1 MSLDQTVVRS
11 DTDNAV
17 IKVLLVDDHPL
28 IRQAVRTV
36 LEKEADIDIVGE
48 AGNGEDAVE
57 MARKLQPEV
66 IIMDVSMPRMN
77 GIAATR
83 QIKGLWPQ
91 MAVLI
96 LTVHDDDQNIREI
109 MDAGAGGYLI
119 KSVFGKEIVQAVRSL
134 ASGDMVL
141 SPVIG
146 KHLVNQAARHPIKPV
161 RLEAG
166 EKLSPHEMEILKL
179 TATGMANKEIAAAL
193 GLTLRTVK
201 GHLAD
206 IFAKLHVDSRTEAVI
221 VGLKAGFLSIE
232 DLK

>member
-1 MSLDQTVVRS
+1 MSPDQATRPDTV
-11 DTDNAV
+11 NGV

-36 LEKEADIDIVGE
+36 LEKEADINIVGE

-57 MARKLQPEV
+57 MARKLEPDV
-66 IIMDVSMPRMN
+66 ILMDVSMPRMN
-77 GIAATR
+77 GITATR
-83 QIKGLWPQ
+83 QIKSTLPRTQ
-91 MAVLI
+91 VLI
-96 LTVHDDDQNIREI
+96 LTVHEDDQNIREI

-141 SPVIG
+141 SPSIG
-146 KHLVNQAARHPIKPV
+146 KTLVSQAARHPIKPV

-166 EKLSPHEMEILKL
+166 EKLTAHEMEILKL
-179 TATGMANKEIAAAL
+179 TATGMANKEIASAL
-193 GLTLRTVK
+193 GLSLRTVK

-206 IFAKLHVDSRTEAVI
+206 IFSKLRVDSRTEAVI
-221 VGLKAGFLSIE
+221 VGLKAGFLSID